1 VGAFALVRL
10 RRGPLIETNPRETP
24 LATQNKSIVSF
35 AKLTSGME
43 MPNLLDVQLRA
54 FQTLLQ
60 TEAAIQEREDVG
72 LERVFN
78 EIFPISD
85 VNGNFSLEFVRY
97 GLGEPKYDMEEC
109 MERDMTY
116 AAPLKATLRLIVW
129 EDGGDDRRPKDIIE
143 KEVYLGDL
151 PLLTPLGTFI
161 INGAER
167 VIVSQL
173 HRSPGVVFEET
184 IHPNGS
190 KLFNARIIPFRGSW
204 VEFTVDIHDVVAV
217 HIDKKKKFP
226 ASALLRAVGY
236 SRDADILSLFFQKQA
251 VELAVLERETVRE
264 GRRGEVFHGFLGED
278 VLDPDSLEQG
288 TARLFRDVVLPGTGE
303 VIERGATLTAESY
316 TAFREAGLWSLPVAP
331 GQLLGRAGDE
341 LSAEIIGRL
350 QRAGIERV
358 QAFRPGHLGGSA
370 LRATLAKDPT
380 RGTLDALFAIHNL
393 LRPGTAPA
401 PEVWTEE
408 EFEEGA
414 GQVMHIGDFV
424 RLWADEASQPA
435 EPAPR
440 EIQRSTEERMLRF
453 AKERGIKYVWES
465 FREERTEKAARSGRV
480 LVFDLNR
487 ILQVYSAVWRLL
499 FQPRAALVVGSELN
513 GKPSAA
519 SDYGEYSEES
529 LNKRYDLGRVGRY
542 KINQRLQTAF
552 GALGFTAPPAGMTAL
567 TAQDVLAILYQL
579 VELHEGRG
587 QTDDIDHLGNRR
599 VRSVGELIAN
609 QFSVGLSRMAR
620 LVRERMSIVS
630 DPDKINI
637 DDLVNARTVS
647 AVIQQ
652 FFGSSQL
659 SQFMDQ
665 TNPLAELTHKRRL
678 SALGPGGLTR
688 ERAGFEVRD
697 VHYSH
702 YGRMCP
708 IETPEGPNIGLIN
721 SLTTFSRINDLGFI
735 ETPYRKV
742 VRAVARYPHKVKLQE
757 AVRLVIG
764 ERNRNYAKA
773 GEEIDAV
780 RGREVFKAMITGA
793 ELAEDV
799 RDWSEVF
806 PRLLAGE
813 ILQRDWDEEFAALP
827 VLARRG
833 DRITEEIAQR
843 ITSQPVNLVRVV
855 SRRAGAEIRG
865 VAPETIRNP
874 IALPVRVFAPSD
886 SALLAVPGTVL
897 TEEVVERLYQAQIEG
912 LAEAEVPH
920 DLPERVGLDY
930 SDGIPAL
937 PPESEVGRVA
947 LVPAVILTHV
957 TPVVTTITA
966 WLSANEEENA
976 PVAQANAPLTA
987 ENRFANEYVLCRER
1001 GDFPLLRPDEIDYM
1015 DVAPD
1020 QLVSVAAAL
1029 IPFLEHDDANRA
1041 LMGSNMQRQ
1050 GVPLLFPEAPL
1061 VGTGLEETVARDS
1074 GAVVIARRGGTVVE
1088 VTADHIVVD
1097 TGVNTTSTDG
1107 EPLRRLAQFDRY
1119 RLKKYWRTNQ
1129 DTAINQR
1136 PLVHVGQQVGRG
1148 DILADGA
1155 STDRGELALGRNLL
1169 VAFMPWYG
1177 HNFEDAIV
1185 LSERLV
1191 KDDVYTSIHIQEL
1204 ELQVRDTKR
1213 GMEEITREI
1222 PNVAEES
1229 LIDLDERGVVRIGAR
1244 VKAGD
1249 ILVGKITPKG
1259 ETELSPEEKL
1269 LTAIF
1274 GEKAKDVKDS
1284 SLKVPPGVEGT
1295 VIDVKVFSRRIDDP
1309 LLEKE
1314 HGQKIG
1320 ELRAFE
1326 RAEIGR
1332 ISEARDEELKDM
1344 LRGKTVAL
1352 FLKRGTVEPFLEEGT
1367 ELGDE
1372 VLKELDLTEVDLTTL
1387 KVTDRETNERLR
1399 RLIDEAKRRI
1409 ERVRLRTE
1417 EQIDKVFQPDELPPG
1432 VVQLVKVYLAEK
1444 RKISVGDKMAG
1455 RHGNKGIIARIVP
1468 EEDMPF
1474 LPDGTPVDVCLNP
1487 LGVPS
1492 RMNVGQ
1498 ILETH
1503 LGWVARVL
1511 GFEAKTPV
1519 FQGASE
1525 DEIGVLLRLAGVK
1538 WAAQALQVSGDA
1550 PEFDLEEARAIIKAL
1565 QSLPADDEPRPMR
1578 GIGRPMD
1585 RVFDAQILASDLAQK
1600 LREVGRFLAAAA
1612 EEVLRDGDQTVEEAF
1627 PAIAAHARSGENLN
1641 AAVEEFMQR
1650 AGLTPG
1656 AKVKLRDGRSGTE
1669 FSSPVSVGEIYML
1682 KLSHL
1687 VDDKIHARS
1696 IGPYSLVTQQPLA
1709 GKAQFGGQ
1717 RFGEMEVWA
1726 LEAYGAAH
1734 TLQEILTVKSDDV
1747 NGRSRVYEAI
1757 VKGENLPEPGLP
1769 ESFNVL
1775 VKELQALGI
1784 SVTLG
1789 N

>member
-1 VGAFALVRL
+1 
-10 RRGPLIETNPRETP
+10 
-24 LATQNKSIVSF
+24 LATLNKPIVSF
-35 AKLTSGME
+35 GKLTAGMDL
-43 MPNLLDVQLRA
+43 PNLLDVQLRA
-54 FQTLLQ
+54 FETLLQ
-60 TEAAIQEREDVG
+60 TDAAAREREDVG

-78 EIFPISD
+78 EIFPITD

-97 GLGEPKYDMEEC
+97 TLGEPKYDMEEC

-116 AAPLKATLRLIVW
+116 AAPLKATLRLVVW
-129 EDGGDDRRPKDIIE
+129 EDVADERRPKDIIE

-151 PLLTPLGTFI
+151 PVLTPLGTFI

-173 HRSPGVVFEET
+173 HRSPGVVFEEN

-190 KLFNARIIPFRGSW
+190 KLYSARIIPFRGSW

-226 ASALLRAVGY
+226 ASALLRAVGF
-236 SRDADILSLFFQKQA
+236 SRDADVLGVFFSRDALTLSG
-251 VELAVLERETVRE
+251 LETGNTRE
-264 GRRGEVFHGFLGED
+264 GRRGEAFHGWLAED
-278 VLDPDSLEQG
+278 VPDPSMLGPEGPQ
-288 TARLFRDVVLPGTGE
+288 LYRDVVVPGTGE
-303 VIERGATLTAESY
+303 IFERGTRLTAQAY
-316 TAFREAGLWSLPVAP
+316 AAMRGAGVTHYPVAT
-331 GQLLGRAGDE
+331 GALVGKAGDE
-341 LSAEIIGRL
+341 LNGEMVNRL
-350 QRAGIERV
+350 LRAGLTEVAAYRPPA
-358 QAFRPGHLGGSA
+358 QAGSA

-380 RGTLDALFAIHNL
+380 RGTLDSLFAIHNL
-393 LRPGTAPA
+393 VRPGTAPA
-401 PEVWTEE
+401 PDVWTEE
-408 EFEEGA
+408 EFFEEGDA
-414 GQVMHIGDFV
+414 ILHIGDFLRAWTERDAAV
-424 RLWADEASQPA
+424 DVTSRDA
-435 EPAPR
+435 
-440 EIQRSTEERMLRF
+440 QRSSEERMLRF
-453 AKERGIKYVWES
+453 AQERGIRYVWES
-465 FREERTEKAARSGRV
+465 FRDERGDKGGKPTRV
-480 LVFDLNR
+480 LVYELNR
-487 ILQVYSAVWRLL
+487 VVQVYSAVWRLL
-499 FQPRAALVVGSELN
+499 FQPRASLVV
-513 GKPSAA
+513 SADA
-519 SDYGEYSEES
+519 AAGAATARSDYSEYTEES

-542 KINQRLQTAF
+542 KINQRLVGAF
-552 GALGFTAPPAGMTAL
+552 RALDFTVPPAGMTAL
-567 TAQDVLAILYQL
+567 TAQDVLAILWEL

-587 QTDDIDHLGNRR
+587 DTDDIDHLGNRR

-665 TNPLAELTHKRRL
+665 TNPLAEMTHKRRL

-721 SLTTFSRINDLGFI
+721 SLTTYSRINDLGFI

-742 VRAVARYPHKVKLQE
+742 IRAVLRYPATAKVEE
-757 AVRLVIG
+757 AVRLVLG
-764 ERNRNYAKA
+764 ERAKTFA
-773 GEEIDAV
+773 KKGEELDAD
-780 RGREVFKAMITGA
+780 RSREVYRQMILGA

-799 RDWSEVF
+799 LDWSAVF
-806 PRLLAGE
+806 ARMQAGE
-813 ILQRDWDEEFAALP
+813 IPQSEWDETHASLP

-833 DRITEEIAQR
+833 DRITEELAAR
-843 ITSQPVNLVRVV
+843 LAAQPVNLVRVV
-855 SRRAGAEIRG
+855 SRRAGAAARG
-865 VAPETIRNP
+865 VAPEAIRGP
-874 IALPVRVFAPSD
+874 LTLPVWVFQPKT
-886 SALLAVPGTVL
+886 SAVLAAPGTVL
-897 TEEVVERLYQAQIEG
+897 T
-912 LAEAEVPH
+912 AEVAETLFRMQMQGLEESELGGE
-920 DLPERVGLDY
+920 LPDRIGLDHVMGVASLP
-930 SDGIPAL
+930 SDTD
-937 PPESEVGRVA
+937 VGRVA
-947 LVPAVILTHV
+947 LNLGITATHV
-957 TPVVTTITA
+957 VPVVTRITA
-966 WLSANEEENA
+966 WLSANEEESSRI
-976 PVAQANAPLTA
+976 AQANAPLLGSGS
-987 ENRFANEYVLCRER
+987 FANEFVLCRER

-1050 GVPLLFPEAPL
+1050 AVPLLFPDAPL
-1061 VGTGLEETVARDS
+1061 VGTGLEHTVAADS
-1074 GAVVIARRGGTVVE
+1074 GAVVVARRAGIVKE
-1088 VTADHIVVD
+1088 VTADHILVD
-1097 TGVNTTSTDG
+1097 AGMPAPGSSD

-1119 RLKKYWRTNQ
+1119 RMKKYWRTNQ
-1129 DTAINQR
+1129 DTALNQR
-1136 PLVHVGQQVGRG
+1136 PLVRKGQRVAKG
-1148 DILADGA
+1148 DVLADGA
-1155 STDRGELALGRNLL
+1155 STDGGELALGRNLL

-1295 VIDVKVFSRRIDDP
+1295 VIDVKIFSRRIDDP
-1309 LLEKE
+1309 ILEKE
-1314 HGQKIG
+1314 RGQKIG
-1320 ELRAFE
+1320 ELRTNE
-1326 RAEIGR
+1326 RAEILR
-1332 ISEARDEELKDM
+1332 ISEARDEEVRELI
-1344 LRGKTVAL
+1344 RGRTVAL
-1352 FLKRGTVEPFLEEGT
+1352 FLKRGTVEPYFDEGT
-1367 ELGDE
+1367 ELTAE
-1372 VLKELDLTEVDLTTL
+1372 VVEALDLGEVDLTTL
-1387 KVTDRETNERLR
+1387 KVTDRATNEMLR
-1399 RLIDEAKRRI
+1399 RVIDESKRRI
-1409 ERVRLRTE
+1409 ERVRQKTE
-1417 EQIDKVFQPDELPPG
+1417 NQIDKVFQPDELPPG

-1474 LPDGTPVDVCLNP
+1474 LPDGSPVDVCLNP

-1503 LGWVARVL
+1503 LGWAARVL

-1525 DEIGVLLRLAGVK
+1525 DEIGSMVRLAGAV
-1538 WAAQALQVSGDA
+1538 WAKDALGVTEAA
-1550 PEFDLEEARAIIKAL
+1550 PPVFDVEDVRAIARAV
-1565 QSLPADDEPRPMR
+1565 ADVEAATADEPRPEE
-1578 GIGRPMD
+1578 GIGRSLD
-1585 RVFDAQILASDLAQK
+1585 RIVGAPTTPAAVTEKLNALAAYLVAAA
-1600 LREVGRFLAAAA
+1600 REVVSRGEGTLESEMPAAAA
-1612 EEVLRDGDQTVEEAF
+1612 L
-1627 PAIAAHARSGENLN
+1627 AASRTGEGLN
-1641 AAVEEFMQR
+1641 AAIEEHMRR
-1650 AGLTPG
+1650 AGLTTG
-1656 AKVKLRDGRSGTE
+1656 GKVWLRDGRSGTT
-1669 FSSPVSVGEIYML
+1669 FKSPVSVGAIYML

-1789 N
+1789 S